1 MEALLSCVAKVKE
14 SLCCGD
20 VIALLHDLTVIKDTA
35 CAPTHKGE
43 AEAAYAV
50 QSTGDCTMSTPA
62 AKVVTPTDLASS
74 FFSAYDAHDVDAMV
88 AMCSED
94 AQLRYVPMGAPGQGD
109 VRAVGRRIWSGL
121 IEAFPDLSVKVR
133 SMFGNKTDAAAEVMI
148 GGTQQKDFMQ
158 IRNSGKRYDLPHAF
172 LLRMNDRGL
181 IGELAAYW
189 DNASFYMQLGK
200 TTLD

>member
-1 MEALLSCVAKVKE
+1 MARYQKPCMDFSRRVVFSWALAVSRLRGTCRRGKFPEACS
-14 SLCCGD
+14 
-20 VIALLHDLTVIKDTA
+20 
-35 CAPTHKGE
+35 
-43 AEAAYAV
+43 AAV
-50 QSTGDCTMSTPA
+50 SM
-62 AKVVTPTDLASS
+62 
-74 FFSAYDAHDVDAMV
+74 MV
-88 AMCSED
+88 
-94 AQLRYVPMGAPGQGD
+94 LP
-109 VRAVGRRIWSGL
+109 VGRRIWSGL